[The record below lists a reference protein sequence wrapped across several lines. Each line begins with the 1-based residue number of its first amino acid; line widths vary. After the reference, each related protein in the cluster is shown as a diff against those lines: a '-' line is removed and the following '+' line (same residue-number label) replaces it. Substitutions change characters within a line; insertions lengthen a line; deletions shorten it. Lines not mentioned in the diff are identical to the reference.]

1 MTGSYAIGGPRSGS
15 PERRPRSPPR
25 LAALASN
32 RPVATTACRAR
43 PSDAGPPAALQG
55 VDTHLYLPTAGHIR
69 HTGCDSGHRV
79 SEDDDRGHRVS
90 KGRPTAARLVELRAV
105 GWRDVAQ
112 AGRRGGDG
120 TRDGAA

>member
-1 MTGSYAIGGPRSGS
+1 RRWPVTGPS
-15 PERRPRSPPR
+15 PQPPAGR
-25 LAALASN
+25 
-32 RPVATTACRAR
+32 
-43 PSDAGPPAALQG
+43 GPPTPGRQPPCRGSTLTSTYQ
-55 VDTHLYLPTAGHIR
+55 TAGHIR

-120 TRDGAA
+120 TRDGAARPRGRVTTGPWATPGGLSLLG